1 MFENIDVLLKR
12 PIRLDPD
19 ALFAKLVTDARGGYC
34 YEQNTLFKSALEA
47 IGFSV
52 RSLGAEVLWR
62 YPPGPARSRSHMLL
76 AIALPDG
83 DYIAD
88 VGFGNLTLTA
98 PLRLEAGA
106 EQSTPHGAYRLMPDG
121 EELRLE
127 AKTGEAWSPVYRIAL
142 REEPPAHWEVFSW
155 YTSTHPDSRFTRE
168 LMMARPAEDRRFALL
183 NNVLNTYHLD
193 GASERRV
200 IESATELEKVLD
212 EVFSLDLPQ
221 TVPVLWQQLGLGA

>member
-1 MFENIDVLLKR
+1 MSSFDLASYFSRIGHEGSREATLETLRELHGQHPQAIVFENIDVLLKR

-88 VGFGNLTLTA
+88 VGFVVALADHDARLFGEPGGCVVTAAAGAPGAIDDMLAVEIGTFLDGVRSGEHPGVVTLTDA
-98 PLRLEAGA
+98 RNGLAAMEAILA
-106 EQSTPHGAYRLMPDG
+106 SLA
-121 EELRLE
+121 
-127 AKTGEAWSPVYRIAL
+127 TGQVVTA
-142 REEPPAHWEVFSW
+142 
-155 YTSTHPDSRFTRE
+155 
-168 LMMARPAEDRRFALL
+168 
-183 NNVLNTYHLD
+183 
-193 GASERRV
+193 
-200 IESATELEKVLD
+200 
-212 EVFSLDLPQ
+212 
-221 TVPVLWQQLGLGA
+221 